1 MKFTEK
7 QKSMTKLGRRLSLL
21 VSAVKRIRETA
32 RNASS
37 PHFVNEYTALVKS
50 LIEKHPL
57 DEAMSL
63 AVGGGDYDDI
73 GMLLTE
79 IVKACGITG
88 DEHLVDLGCG
98 SGRLA
103 KHLGIAFPQLD
114 YFGIDVV
121 QELIDYAATK
131 APPHFR
137 FALHHDL
144 SIPCPDNSVD
154 IVAAFSVFTHLYH
167 EESFTYLKDIRR
179 ALRPGGRVV
188 FSILEFAHHW
198 PHFEALTA
206 SHQTNRTRE
215 LTMFIERAQVAIW
228 ADALRME
235 IVEFNPGPPTY
246 QTVVVLRKPLA

>member
-131 APPHFR
+131 GAIHAFTKSLAQNLVEKRIRVNCVAPGPIWTP
-137 FALHHDL
+137 L
-144 SIPCPDNSVD
+144 N
-154 IVAAFSVFTHLYH
+154 VADKEAKKAAEHGKKTPMQ
-167 EESFTYLKDIRR
+167 
-179 ALRPGGRVV
+179 RPGQPEEVAPAYV
-188 FSILEFAHHW
+188 FFASNADSSYITG
-198 PHFEALTA
+198 EVLALLGGETTA
-206 SHQTNRTRE
+206 
-215 LTMFIERAQVAIW
+215 A
-228 ADALRME
+228 
-235 IVEFNPGPPTY
+235 
-246 QTVVVLRKPLA
+246 